1 MQQQNQPTP
10 FLSSN
15 FGQMQEQQT
24 QKLLEHQQ
32 QIDSLAQY
40 EQDFQAQ
47 QVEQLK
53 KIHDIIQKGE
63 TVLQEK

>member
-1 MQQQNQPTP
+1 
-10 FLSSN
+10 
-15 FGQMQEQQT
+15 MQEQQT